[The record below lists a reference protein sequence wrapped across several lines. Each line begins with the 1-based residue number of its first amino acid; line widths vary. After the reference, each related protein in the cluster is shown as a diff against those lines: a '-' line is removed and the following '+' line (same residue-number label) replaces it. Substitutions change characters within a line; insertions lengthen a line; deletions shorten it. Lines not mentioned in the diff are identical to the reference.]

1 VIEVAQAADGH
12 HAELAEFD
20 GTDPRREGG
29 PVNRWLPVSGVS
41 RRFVE
46 NCTLTGHADQ
56 HYLSARF

>member
-46 NCTLTGHADQ
+46 NCTLD
-56 HYLSARF
+56 